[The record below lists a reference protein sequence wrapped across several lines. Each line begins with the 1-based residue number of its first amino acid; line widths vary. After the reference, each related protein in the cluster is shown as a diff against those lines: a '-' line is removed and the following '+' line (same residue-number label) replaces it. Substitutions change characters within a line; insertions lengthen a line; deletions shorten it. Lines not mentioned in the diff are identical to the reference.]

1 MDLIAE
7 RGIAAHYCG
16 GGLAT
21 SPVRNS
27 MTNSRSSRGKAVCL
41 SDANIAL
48 RVIIY
53 PFPGSKIKLVEEL
66 VWI

>member
-16 GGLAT
+16 GGLVT
-21 SPVRNS
+21 SPVRSS
-27 MTNSRSSRGKAVCL
+27 MPNSRSSRRKAVCL

-48 RVIIY
+48 RVFIY
-53 PFPGSKIKLVEEL
+53 LSWL
-66 VWI
+66 